1 MAIEITN
8 RSGIAYNEADLESL
22 FLFGMADLGLN
33 PGCDL
38 DILLVDED
46 EMSQLHLKWLDEP
59 GPTDVLTFPMD
70 ELRPNSQAAGI
81 LGDIVLC
88 PQVAIRQAES
98 ANHPFT
104 SEMSILGIHGLLHIV
119 GYDHATKG
127 DEVEMFARQD
137 SIVARWW
144 SA

>member
-8 RSGIAYNEADLESL
+8 RSGIAYNEVDLDSL
-22 FLFGMADLGLN
+22 LQFGMADLGLN
-33 PGCDL
+33 PECDL
-38 DILLVDED
+38 DVLLVSED

-70 ELRPNSQAAGI
+70 ELRPNSTEAGT

-98 ANHPFT
+98 GDLPFT
-104 SEMSILGIHGLLHIV
+104 REMSILAIHGLLHIV
-119 GYDHATKG
+119 GFDHATQG
-127 DEVEMFARQD
+127 DELEMFARQD
-137 SIVARWW
+137 SIVNRW